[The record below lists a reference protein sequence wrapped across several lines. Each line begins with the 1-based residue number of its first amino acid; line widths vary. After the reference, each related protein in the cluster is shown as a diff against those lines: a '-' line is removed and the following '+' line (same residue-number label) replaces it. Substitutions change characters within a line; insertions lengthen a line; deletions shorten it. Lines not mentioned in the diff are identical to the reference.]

1 MGLKSKNE
9 RDNKVNDDAKKKKP
23 KENKFKMVE
32 GEIKVKG
39 IPVKSK

>member
-1 MGLKSKNE
+1 MMKKNT
-9 RDNKVNDDAKKKKP
+9 N